1 MNKIVE
7 GKILSKCNKTSQIE
21 YMYIHVIERGDISP
35 STFWRPSSC
44 TVYNQI
50 YKS

>member
-21 YMYIHVIERGDISP
+21 YMYIIERGDISP
-35 STFWRPSSC
+35 SIVWRPSSC